1 MSKTNNEFKETISK
15 ERCFSVLKTRVS
27 DKYLLLIKVVTP
39 SNNIEDKIKLLGVTS
54 GKDISVEADVATL
67 KLLKSKVRELIPL
80 VIPKAGKK
88 EILFSEVSSLDPA
101 SYIIEGDINTE
112 LYEKGY
118 KYLTK
123 EDVEGILDAKS
134 IDHTIYTYTTIV
146 IKNEYDL
153 DKILKPLPRGY
164 DKYDEAVTSRMIN
177 SPLYAVL
184 KGTHDK
190 EIEAALDRGKHVIL
204 VSKPGVGKTTDARI
218 VASRMQVPLLNALAH
233 KDFTNGDILGEQ
245 AADSSGKIAFIDA
258 NGGYV
263 LRYGGIYLLDEAT
276 SSPNI
281 ASTLNALADDTPT
294 LQLPNGIVVNK
305 SDNFRIILC
314 YNPGANETFLL
325 PESTTSRFEVIYYDQ
340 LTEEQFINRL
350 QVNCGGFSNTKFLK
364 ALYKTFI
371 DSSNY
376 CESCNY
382 SISINIRMFI
392 DFLNKIL
399 VDDTVSVSKWHHYFS
414 SIFSH
419 VLYAR
424 EQIDASQIPDLD
436 KVAEPWVDKLYE
448 IYHEADV
455 VDEEVSSGGF
465 TIDTAVV
472 EEMDSVD
479 DYLNSSL
486 GFGV

>member
-1 MSKTNNEFKETISK
+1 MAKANNEFKEIISK

-27 DKYLLLIKVVTP
+27 DKYLLLIKVRTKATD
-39 SNNIEDKIKLLGVTS
+39 IEDIIKVLGV
-54 GKDISVEADVATL
+54 SVESAGIRVEGDAATL
-67 KLLKSKVRELIPL
+67 KLVKSTARNLIPL
-80 VIPKAGKK
+80 VIPKASKK
-88 EILFSEVSSLDPA
+88 DIIFGEVFSLDPA
-101 SYIIEGDINTE
+101 FTTVEADINKD
-112 LYEKGY
+112 LYDKDI
-118 KYLTK
+118 KYLLE
-123 EDVEGILDAKS
+123 EDIRSILKAKS
-134 IDHTIYTYTTIV
+134 IDDTLYTYTTIA

-164 DKYDEAVTSRMIN
+164 DKYDDAVTSRMIN
-177 SPLYAVL
+177 CTEAESLD
-184 KGTHDK
+184 GTHEK
-190 EIEAALDRGKHVIL
+190 EIIAAFDRGKHVIA
-204 VSKPGVGKTTDARI
+204 VSKPGVGKTTDAKI
-218 VASRMQVPLLNALAH
+218 VASKIKVPLLNALAH

-245 AADSSGKIAFIDA
+245 AADASGKIAFIDA
-258 NGGYV
+258 NGGYT
-263 LRYGGIYLLDEAT
+263 LKYGGIYLIDEVT

-281 ASTLNALADDTPT
+281 ASTLNALADDTPVI
-294 LQLPNGIVVNK
+294 QLPNGVLVNK
-305 SDNFRIILC
+305 NSNFRLFIC
-314 YNPGANETFLL
+314 YNPGANETFML

-340 LTEEQFINRL
+340 LTEDQFINRL

-371 DSSNY
+371 DASNY

-424 EQIDASQIPDLD
+424 EQIEASQIPDLD

-448 IYHEADV
+448 IYHEADTANE
-455 VDEEVSSGGF
+455 DTTSGGF
-465 TIDTAVV
+465 EIDTAIV
-472 EEMDSVD
+472 EDMDEVE
-479 DYLNSSL
+479 DYLADL
-486 GFGV
+486 GFSA